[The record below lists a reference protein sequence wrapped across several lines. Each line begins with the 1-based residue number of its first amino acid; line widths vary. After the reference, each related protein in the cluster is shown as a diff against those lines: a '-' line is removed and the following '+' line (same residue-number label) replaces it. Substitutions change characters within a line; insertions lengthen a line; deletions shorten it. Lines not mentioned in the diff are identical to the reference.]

1 MNMKEKLDEISKMA
15 QDKIKE
21 IKSSQELNDLKV
33 KVLGKKGELT
43 EILKGMG
50 QIAAEQRPVV
60 GSMIN
65 NVRKEIEELISNKE
79 EEFKQKELKD
89 KLEKEKI
96 DVTLPAKKLQE
107 EVNTH

>member
-1 MNMKEKLDEISKMA
+1 MKEKLDEISKMA
-15 QDKIKE
+15 QEKIRE
-21 IKSSQELNDLKV
+21 ITNSQELNDLKV

-65 NVRKEIEELISNKE
+65 NVRKEIEELIRKKSSNK
-79 EEFKQKELKD
+79 KS
-89 KLEKEKI
+89 
-96 DVTLPAKKLQE
+96 
-107 EVNTH
+107 